1 MIGVYKI
8 TSPTNRVYIGSS
20 NDISNRW
27 CSYKNLK
34 CTSQTRLYRSLK
46 KYGVENHV
54 FEVLEECNI
63 EHLLERERYYGEL
76 FSVLSTKGLNC
87 RLPKIE
93 YSDNCLSKETK
104 VKIGLAN
111 RGRLKGY
118 KFGHYES
125 KLKSLSVEQI
135 TEVKKLLVEN
145 KLTQNQIGKIFNVSR
160 KIISNINVG
169 KTYNTLGKDVALSER
184 KKMYIKLTEKDYDMI
199 HELNKQGKSQTA
211 LAKQFNV
218 TQSHISRILNEENY
232 IKSLKSSN

>member
-34 CTSQTRLYRSLK
+34 CTSQIRLYRSLK
-46 KYGVENHV
+46 KYGVENHM

-93 YSDNCLSKETK
+93 DSDNCLSKETK
-104 VKIGLAN
+104 AKIGLAN

-135 TEVKKLLVEN
+135 TKVKKLLVEN

-160 KIISNINVG
+160 KTISNINIG
-169 KTYNTLGKDVALSER
+169 KTYNTLSKEVDLLER
-184 KKMYIKLTEKDYDMI
+184 RKMYIKLNKNDYSMI
-199 HELNKQGKSQTA
+199 HELKRQGKSQSEIA
-211 LAKQFNV
+211 RHFNV
-218 TQSHISRILNEENY
+218 TQSHISRIINDENY
-232 IKSLKSSN
+232 IKSLKSNS